1 MSVTNKELFALMDGL
16 KKQGVVCYAYRETAF
31 ELLSTGSCTG
41 TVNLL
46 TDYDMDRLRAAMK
59 KCGFGNATVTGQMV
73 HTEYAG
79 QKVDVRV
86 IVSMTKDDL
95 IKFVR
100 QPLSIHSLLLR
111 SNGNVLDF
119 HEGLKDLNEKTLRM
133 TGAPVR
139 DKKGFCQNC
148 ISLTLASGFT
158 AYDNV
163 KDEMKKAITFPPDT
177 KLLLVAD
184 VKKAVLDGNFHV
196 RSLLHVF
203 EYSGLF
209 TALSQVS
216 FAKEKKLDAFFRKL
230 NALQLEMLLHYL
242 IGIKKDQLKEQ
253 GISREEY
260 EFVCN
265 NAKADLSDVRRYQ
278 ALKNKCRAEVVEA
291 LVAVNEFNRLI
302 SGENFSLPGG
312 PVCELFREL
321 DESDLWKIVGAE
333 KQPCVPSAEE
343 EDITSDPDEEEAGS
357 IPEGFEGFGGM
368 TDDGYEVIEADYE
381 EEAPYGTLPV
391 RDPGANFYVKPK

>member
-1 MSVTNKELFALMDGL
+1 MTSKELYALMDGL
-16 KKQGVVCYAYRETAF
+16 KKQGIVCYAYRETAF
-31 ELLSTGSCTG
+31 EMLSYGASGG

-46 TDYDMDRLRAAMK
+46 TDCEMNRLKDALK
-59 KCGFGNATVTGQMV
+59 KCGFGDSTVTGQMV

-79 QKVDVRV
+79 QKVDIRV
-86 IVSMTKDDL
+86 IVSMTREDL

-100 QPLSIHSLLLR
+100 HPLSIHSLLLR

-119 HEGLKDLNEKTLRM
+119 HEGLRDLKEKMLRM

-148 ISLTLASGFT
+148 INLTLLSGFT

-184 VKKAVLDGNFHV
+184 VKKAILGGSFDI
-196 RSLLHVF
+196 RSLLHVV
-203 EYSGLF
+203 EYGGLF
-209 TALSQVS
+209 SALSQVS
-216 FAKEKKLDAFFRKL
+216 FAKEKKLDAFFRRL

-260 EFVCN
+260 EYVCN
-265 NAKADLSDVRRYQ
+265 SAKSDLSDSKRYQ
-278 ALKNKCRAEVVEA
+278 TVKNKCRAEVLEVLLA
-291 LVAVNEFNRLI
+291 INEFNSLI
-302 SGENFSLPGG
+302 AGEEFSLPGS
-312 PVCELFREL
+312 PVSDLFRDL
-321 DESDLWKIVGAE
+321 DESDLWKSVGEEASPLPAVE
-333 KQPCVPSAEE
+333 TEGISDEAAEE
-343 EDITSDPDEEEAGS
+343 ELSDVPGD
-357 IPEGFEGFGGM
+357 FEGFGGI
-368 TDDGYEVIEADYE
+368 TEDGYEVVDADDE
-381 EEAPYGTLPV
+381 DELPYIHLPV
-391 RDPGANFYVKPK
+391 RDPGANFYVKHK

>member
-1 MSVTNKELFALMDGL
+1 MTNKELYALMDGL
-16 KKQGVVCYAYRETAF
+16 KKQGVVCYAYRETSF
-31 ELLSTGSCTG
+31 EMLSGGASSG
-41 TVNLL
+41 VVNLL
-46 TDYDMDRLRAAMK
+46 TDSEMNRLKDALK
-59 KCGFGNATVTGQMV
+59 KCGFGVPTVTGQMV

-79 QKVDVRV
+79 QKVDIRV
-86 IVSMTKDDL
+86 IVSMTKEDL

-119 HEGLKDLNEKTLRM
+119 HEGLRDLKEKMLRM

-148 ISLTLASGFT
+148 INLTFAEGFT

-163 KDEMKKAITFPPDT
+163 RDEMKKAITFPPET

-184 VKKAVLDGNFHV
+184 VKKAILDGTFDIHAV
-196 RSLLHVF
+196 LHVF
-203 EYSGLF
+203 EYGGLF
-209 TALSQVS
+209 STLSQVS
-216 FAKEKKLDAFFRKL
+216 FAKEKKLDALFRRM

-260 EFVCN
+260 EYICN
-265 NAKADLSDVRRYQ
+265 NAKSDLSDGKRYQ
-278 ALKNKCRAEVVEA
+278 TVKNKCRAEVLEVLLA
-291 LVAVNEFNRLI
+291 VAEFARLI
-302 SGENFSLPGG
+302 AGEDFTLPGS
-312 PVCELFREL
+312 PVSDLFRDL
-321 DESDLWKIVGAE
+321 DESDLWKSVGE
-333 KQPCVPSAEE
+333 EPISLTPNDTEGICDEPTEE
-343 EDITSDPDEEEAGS
+343 EIAGV
-357 IPEGFEGFGGM
+357 PEDFEGFGGI
-368 TDDGYEVIEADYE
+368 TEDGYEVVDADDE
-381 EEAPYGTLPV
+381 EEPPYINLPV